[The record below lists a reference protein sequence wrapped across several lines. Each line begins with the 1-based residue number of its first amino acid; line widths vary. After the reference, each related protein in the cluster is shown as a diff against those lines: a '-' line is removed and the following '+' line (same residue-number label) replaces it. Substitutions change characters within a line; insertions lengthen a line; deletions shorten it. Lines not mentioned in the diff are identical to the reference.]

1 MPGKWGV
8 GATPVSLWAGTGKT
22 NVTRVRL
29 VLVTAFPVD
38 PGTPRGGVE
47 GVSVVLGSALRQ
59 HRDLE
64 LHIVTTG
71 GVDTPQVEDWGAARV
86 HRLPW
91 TSSRQLSGA
100 LGRDARRL
108 REYVGGLRPDVVH
121 AHDTYGIMMQ
131 SIDTPRVLTIHGFIH
146 ADTRVSG
153 ASLARPRASV
163 WKQIETR
170 AWARYPHII
179 SISPY
184 VRERL
189 TGIATGAVH
198 NVDNPI
204 ADAFFDVQRRDGA
217 AQVFSAATI
226 SPRKNTLAVVDG
238 FARAKAQGLRATL
251 RLAGPQPVPEYTEA
265 VRRRI
270 RRHGLDD
277 DVVLLGQLSTEAM
290 LGELAGASVSVLMSV
305 EENAPLAVQE
315 AMAAGVPVIAS
326 SRCGMPY
333 QIDDGESGF
342 LVEPHRADD
351 LAARLL
357 QVVGDDD
364 LRGALAR
371 RARAVARERFHSE
384 RVASRTIAVYQRACG
399 ITPAHAPRA
408 AATTGGRLPD

>member
-1 MPGKWGV
+1 M
-8 GATPVSLWAGTGKT
+8 
-22 NVTRVRL
+22 RL
-29 VLVTAFPVD
+29 VLVTAFPAD

-47 GVSVVLGSALRQ
+47 GVSVVLGGALRH
-59 HRDLE
+59 HRDLD

-71 GVDTPQVEDWGAARV
+71 NVDAVQVDHWGAARI

-91 TSSRQLSGA
+91 TASRMLSGA

-108 REYVGGLRPDVVH
+108 REYVSGLRPDVVH

-146 ADTRVSG
+146 ADTWVSG
-153 ASLARPRASV
+153 ASLARTRAFV
-163 WKQIETR
+163 WRQIEMR
-170 AWARYPHII
+170 AWASYPHII

-198 NVDNPI
+198 NIDNPI
-204 ADAFFDVQRRDGA
+204 ADAFFDVRRRDGA
-217 AQVFSAATI
+217 AQVFCAATI

-238 FARAKAQGLRATL
+238 FARAKAQGLCATL
-251 RLAGPQPVPEYTEA
+251 RLAGPQPVPAYTEA
-265 VRRRI
+265 VRQRI
-270 RRHGLDD
+270 RQHGLDD
-277 DVVLLGQLSTEAM
+277 AVVLLGQLSTDAM
-290 LGELAGASVSVLMSV
+290 LSELAGASVSVLMSV

-342 LVEPHRADD
+342 LVEPDRVDD

-357 QVVGDDD
+357 QIIGDGD
-364 LRGALAR
+364 LRERLAR
-371 RARAVARERFHSE
+371 RAREVARERFHSE
-384 RVASRTIAVYQRACG
+384 RVATRTIVAYQRACG
-399 ITPAHAPRA
+399 ITSPPARQSPPGPL
-408 AATTGGRLPD
+408 AATAGGGRLPD

>member
-1 MPGKWGV
+1 M
-8 GATPVSLWAGTGKT
+8 
-22 NVTRVRL
+22 
-29 VLVTAFPVD
+29 
-38 PGTPRGGVE
+38 
-47 GVSVVLGSALRQ
+47 VLGGALRH
-59 HRDLE
+59 HRDLD

-71 GVDTPQVEDWGAARV
+71 SVDAVQVDHWGSARI

-91 TSSRQLSGA
+91 TATRVLSGA

-108 REYVGGLRPDVVH
+108 REYVSGLRPDVVH

-131 SIDTPRVLTIHGFIH
+131 SIGTPRVLTIHGFIH

-153 ASLARPRASV
+153 AALARPRAFV

-198 NVDNPI
+198 NIDNPI
-204 ADAFFDVQRRDGA
+204 ADAFFDVQRREGA
-217 AQVFSAATI
+217 AQVFCAATI

-251 RLAGPQPVPEYTEA
+251 RLAGPQPVPAYTDA
-265 VRRRI
+265 VRQRI
-270 RRHGLDD
+270 RQHGLDD
-277 DVVLLGQLSTEAM
+277 AVVLLGQLSTDAM
-290 LGELAGASVSVLMSV
+290 LDELAGASVSVLMSV

-342 LVEPHRADD
+342 LVEPDRADD

-357 QVVGDDD
+357 QVIGDDD
-364 LRGALAR
+364 LRDRLAR
-371 RARAVARERFHSE
+371 RAREVARARFHSE
-384 RVASRTIAVYQRACG
+384 RVATRTIGVYRRACG
-399 ITPAHAPRA
+399 ITPPPAPRSPSAPPA

>member
-1 MPGKWGV
+1 M
-8 GATPVSLWAGTGKT
+8 
-22 NVTRVRL
+22 RL

-38 PGTPRGGVE
+38 PGAPRGGVE
-47 GVSVVLGSALRQ
+47 GVSVVLCGALRDR
-59 HRDLE
+59 RDLD

-71 GVDTPQVEDWGAARV
+71 GVDAVQVDDWGAARI

-91 TSSRQLSGA
+91 TAPRLLSGV

-108 REYVGGLRPDVVH
+108 REYVSGLRPDVVH
-121 AHDTYGIMMQ
+121 AHDTYGIMMEP
-131 SIDTPRVLTIHGFIH
+131 IGTPRVLTIHGFIH

-153 ASLARPRASV
+153 TSLARPRALL
-163 WKQIETR
+163 WKRIETR

-198 NVDNPI
+198 NIDNPI
-204 ADAFFDVQRRDGA
+204 ADAFFDVRRTDGA
-217 AQVFSAATI
+217 AQVFCAATI

-238 FARAKAQGLRATL
+238 FARARAQGLRATL
-251 RLAGPQPVPEYTEA
+251 RLAGPQPVPAYAEA
-265 VRRRI
+265 VRARI
-270 RRHGLDD
+270 RQHGLDD
-277 DVVLLGQLSTEAM
+277 AVVLLGQLSTDAV
-290 LGELAGASVSVLMSV
+290 LSELAGASVSVLMSV

-342 LVEPHRADD
+342 LVEPDRPDD

-357 QVVGDDD
+357 QVIGDDG
-364 LRGALAR
+364 LRDRLAR
-371 RARAVARERFHSE
+371 RARDVARERFHSE
-384 RVASRTIAVYQRACG
+384 RVATRTIGVYQRACG
-399 ITPAHAPRA
+399 IPPPPARRSPSAPRA